1 MKYDNRATYTVTMD
15 VALEGGLVEG
25 SQKRYFRASGW
36 AAPRTE
42 VAEFPEEVEN
52 RMREMSFLYS
62 RTNTGSGLQ
71 AYKTVAIG

>member
-15 VALEGGLVEG
+15 VAREGGLIEG
-25 SQKRYFRASGW
+25 SQKRYFRGTAW

-42 VAEFPEEVEN
+42 VAEFPAEVEEQ
-52 RMREMSFLYS
+52 MREMTFTYEQF
-62 RTNTGSGLQ
+62 GSAGVV